1 MKNRLLNLFQANTKR
16 GSFRAETGAGG
27 NIIELYDVI
36 VSSDAEASWY
46 GGVSLQAFSK
56 ALNSMTGDV
65 ALRINSPGG
74 DVFAGIAMAQL
85 MREYKGGDITAHVDG
100 YAASAA
106 SLVAVA
112 AKKCVMAP
120 ASMMMIHK
128 AWTFAIGNSD
138 DLLETADLLDKID
151 GQLAETYAAKSG
163 KPAAEFTA
171 MMAKDTWFTPQEAI
185 DAGLADELAGDDDE
199 KSKKSAQARA
209 LWDMSAFENA
219 PKPPGAPSPSE
230 SEKAAALAA
239 AAQVTAAAEAAAA
252 ESERQQRLCALQA
265 LLVSAA

>member
-1 MKNRLLNLFQANTKR
+1 MKNRLLNLLQANAKR
-16 GSFRAETGAGG
+16 GGFKAETGAAG
-27 NIIELYDVI
+27 NVIELYDVI
-36 VSSDAEASWY
+36 VSSDAEAQWY
-46 GGVSLQAFSK
+46 GGVSLQAFSR
-56 ALNSMTGDV
+56 ALGAMTGNV
-65 ALRINSPGG
+65 ALRINCPGG

-106 SLVAVA
+106 SLLAVA

-138 DLLETADLLDKID
+138 ELLETADLLDKID
-151 GQLAETYAAKSG
+151 GQLAATYAAKSG

-171 MMAKDTWFTPQEAI
+171 MMGKDTWFTPQEAI
-185 DAGLADELAGDDDE
+185 DCGLADELASEAGGV
-199 KSKKSAQARA
+199 SAFARNT

-219 PKPPGAPSPSE
+219 PKPAKPSQSE
-230 SEKAAALAA
+230 SEKAAAVAA
-239 AAQVTAAAEAAAA
+239 AAAVTAAAEAATA
-252 ESERQQRLCALQA
+252 ELERQQRVRALQD
-265 LLVSAA
+265 LLVTAA